1 MKIYINGESR
11 DATSEEQAEILA
23 AQTAMTQPASSGDVN
38 RERDR
43 RVSAGTTVELDG
55 YGPVPLQGRDQDQT
69 NLLGL
74 VTAASLRLAGG
85 DNTTVTKFRDALN
98 VDHMLVPSQIVEM
111 WSKGSA
117 WISDVYDASWT
128 IKAMD
133 PIPADYAADSYWPVT
148 VIEPG

>member
-1 MKIYINGESR
+1 MKIVIGDIER
-11 DATSEEQAEILA
+11 DMTAEEIAEHEALFN
-23 AQTAMTQPASSGDVN
+23 QPAPPPSNFDVN

-43 RVSAGTTVELDG
+43 RVFAGTTVELDG

-74 VTAASLRLAGG
+74 VTAASLRLAAG
-85 DNTTVTKFRDALN
+85 DNATVTKFRDALN
-98 VDHMLVPSQIVEM
+98 VDHLLVPAQIVEM
-111 WSKGSA
+111 WSKGSS

-128 IKAMD
+128 IKAME

-148 VIEPG
+148 VTEPG